1 MYLSPAFIS
10 WGGFIDVSHKPDS
23 LRSYFNPPAP
33 LFCDVDIFIYMKFII
48 TENKVESLKQ
58 IAQYLIDN
66 ELNNLR
72 IMSDEEW
79 GMGEM
84 DEINEVSSIDKIIVD
99 KLDMSDGVNIY
110 VDMYVSTDREE
121 FDLVIGA
128 VEYSLEQWLPNVKV
142 NTNIITPPL

>member
-1 MYLSPAFIS
+1 
-10 WGGFIDVSHKPDS
+10 
-23 LRSYFNPPAP
+23 
-33 LFCDVDIFIYMKFII
+33 MKFII
-48 TENKVESLKQ
+48 SENKVESLKQ

-128 VEYSLEQWLPNVKV
+128 VEYSLEQWFPNVTV
-142 NTNIITPPL
+142 HTNIITPPL

>member
-1 MYLSPAFIS
+1 
-10 WGGFIDVSHKPDS
+10 
-23 LRSYFNPPAP
+23 
-33 LFCDVDIFIYMKFII
+33 MKFII
-48 TENKVESLKQ
+48 SENKVESLKQ

-99 KLDMSDGVNIY
+99 ELEMSDGVNIY

-142 NTNIITPPL
+142 HTNIITPPL

>member
-1 MYLSPAFIS
+1 
-10 WGGFIDVSHKPDS
+10 
-23 LRSYFNPPAP
+23 
-33 LFCDVDIFIYMKFII
+33 MKFII
-48 TENKVESLKQ
+48 SENKVESLKQ
-58 IAQYLIDN
+58 IAQDLINN

-84 DEINEVSSIDKIIVD
+84 DEISEVASVDKIIVD
-99 KLDMSDGVNIY
+99 KLEMSDGVNIY

-128 VEYSLEQWLPNVKV
+128 VEYSLEQWFPNVKV
-142 NTNIITPPL
+142 LTNIITPPL

>member
-1 MYLSPAFIS
+1 
-10 WGGFIDVSHKPDS
+10 
-23 LRSYFNPPAP
+23 
-33 LFCDVDIFIYMKFII
+33 MKFII
-48 TENKVESLKQ
+48 SENKVNSLKQ

-110 VDMYVSTDREE
+110 VDMYVLTDREE

-142 NTNIITPPL
+142 HINIITPPL

>member
-1 MYLSPAFIS
+1 
-10 WGGFIDVSHKPDS
+10 
-23 LRSYFNPPAP
+23 
-33 LFCDVDIFIYMKFII
+33 MKFII
-48 TENKVESLKQ
+48 SENKVKSLKQ

-99 KLDMSDGVNIY
+99 ELEMSDGVNVY
-110 VDMYVSTDREE
+110 LNMYVLTDREE

-142 NTNIITPPL
+142 LTNIITPPL

>member
-1 MYLSPAFIS
+1 
-10 WGGFIDVSHKPDS
+10 
-23 LRSYFNPPAP
+23 
-33 LFCDVDIFIYMKFII
+33 MKFII
-48 TENKVESLKQ
+48 SENKVESLKQ

-99 KLDMSDGVNIY
+99 ELEMSDGVNVY
-110 VDMYVSTDREE
+110 LDMYVLTDREE

-142 NTNIITPPL
+142 HTNIITPPL

>member
-1 MYLSPAFIS
+1 
-10 WGGFIDVSHKPDS
+10 
-23 LRSYFNPPAP
+23 
-33 LFCDVDIFIYMKFII
+33 MKFII
-48 TENKVESLKQ
+48 SENKVESLKQ

-84 DEINEVSSIDKIIVD
+84 DEINEVASVDKIIVD
-99 KLDMSDGVNIY
+99 KLEMFDGVNIY
-110 VDMYVSTDREE
+110 VDMYVLTDREE

-142 NTNIITPPL
+142 HINIITPPL

>member
-1 MYLSPAFIS
+1 
-10 WGGFIDVSHKPDS
+10 
-23 LRSYFNPPAP
+23 
-33 LFCDVDIFIYMKFII
+33 MKFII
-48 TENKVESLKQ
+48 SENKVESLKQ

-99 KLDMSDGVNIY
+99 KLEMSDGVNVYI
-110 VDMYVSTDREE
+110 DMYILTDREE

-128 VEYSLEQWLPNVKV
+128 VEYSLEQWFPNVTV
-142 NTNIITPPL
+142 HTNIITPHL

>member
-1 MYLSPAFIS
+1 
-10 WGGFIDVSHKPDS
+10 
-23 LRSYFNPPAP
+23 
-33 LFCDVDIFIYMKFII
+33 MKFII
-48 TENKVESLKQ
+48 SENKVESLKQ

-84 DEINEVSSIDKIIVD
+84 DEISEVSSIDKIIVD
-99 KLDMSDGVNIY
+99 KLDMSDGVNVYI
-110 VDMYVSTDREE
+110 DMYVLTDREE

-128 VEYSLEQWLPNVKV
+128 VEYSLEQWFPNVTV
-142 NTNIITPPL
+142 HTNIITPPL

>member
-1 MYLSPAFIS
+1 
-10 WGGFIDVSHKPDS
+10 
-23 LRSYFNPPAP
+23 
-33 LFCDVDIFIYMKFII
+33 MKFII

-142 NTNIITPPL
+142 HTNIITTPL

>member
-1 MYLSPAFIS
+1 
-10 WGGFIDVSHKPDS
+10 
-23 LRSYFNPPAP
+23 
-33 LFCDVDIFIYMKFII
+33 MKFII
-48 TENKVESLKQ
+48 YENKVESLKQ
-58 IAQYLIDN
+58 ISQDLINN

-99 KLDMSDGVNIY
+99 KLDMSDGVNVYI
-110 VDMYVSTDREE
+110 DMYVLTDREE

-128 VEYSLEQWLPNVKV
+128 VEYSLEQWFPNVTV
-142 NTNIITPPL
+142 HTNIITPPL

>member
-1 MYLSPAFIS
+1 
-10 WGGFIDVSHKPDS
+10 
-23 LRSYFNPPAP
+23 
-33 LFCDVDIFIYMKFII
+33 MKFII
-48 TENKVESLKQ
+48 SENKVESLKQ
-58 IAQYLIDN
+58 ISQDLINN

-99 KLDMSDGVNIY
+99 KLDMSDGVNVYI
-110 VDMYVSTDREE
+110 DMYVLTDREE

-128 VEYSLEQWLPNVKV
+128 VEYSLEQWFPNVTV
-142 NTNIITPPL
+142 HTNIITPPL

>member
-1 MYLSPAFIS
+1 
-10 WGGFIDVSHKPDS
+10 
-23 LRSYFNPPAP
+23 
-33 LFCDVDIFIYMKFII
+33 MKFII
-48 TENKVESLKQ
+48 SENKVESLKQ

-99 KLDMSDGVNIY
+99 KLEMSDGVNIY
-110 VDMYVSTDREE
+110 VDMYVLTDREE

-142 NTNIITPPL
+142 LTNIITPPL